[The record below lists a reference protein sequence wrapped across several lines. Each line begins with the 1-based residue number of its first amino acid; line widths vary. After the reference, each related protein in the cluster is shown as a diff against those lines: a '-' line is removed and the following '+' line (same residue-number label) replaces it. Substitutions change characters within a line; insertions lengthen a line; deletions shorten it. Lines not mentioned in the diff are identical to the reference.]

1 MPKPAEPED
10 PLISDLRRFI
20 LSFGEHDPECP
31 GYEATGPMAVDGRS
45 CTCGFIPRMD
55 ELLTEMALRI
65 AKAEAP

>member
-31 GYEATGPMAVDGRS
+31 GYDATGPMAVDGES
-45 CTCGFIPRMD
+45 CSCGFIPRMD
-55 ELLTEMALRI
+55 ELLMETAGRI
-65 AKAEAP
+65 KKN